1 MNKMLVAYATMS
13 GSTAEV
19 ALAIGEVLMQHGNE
33 VDILPLEK
41 VSDLSAYNAI
51 VIGAP
56 MVMGWHRSARKFLA
70 KNQATIRQI
79 PLAIFATGLSLT
91 TAGKTEVSGVPVFVD
106 ETLAK
111 PMEIAGRPNLKER
124 FTDINFYVAPIIKAA
139 GLAHPVSVAF
149 FGGRL
154 EYTRLKLPA
163 MLFVMLVVQ
172 ASPGDR
178 RNWDAI
184 RSWAGSLP
192 QLFNSRL
199 AGNQPNWKRSST

>member
-1 MNKMLVAYATMS
+1 MKKVLITYATMS

-19 ALAIGEVLMQHGNE
+19 ALAIGEVLLQHGNE

-41 VSDLSAYNAI
+41 VGNLSNYNAI

-56 MVMGWHRSARKFLA
+56 MVMGWHRSARNFLA
-70 KNQATIRQI
+70 RNQATFRQI

-91 TAGKTEVSGVPVFVD
+91 SAGETEVSGVPIFAD
-106 ETLAK
+106 KTLAK
-111 PMEIAGRPNLKER
+111 PMKIEGRPSLKER
-124 FTDINFYVAPIIKAA
+124 FTDINHYVAPIIKAA
-139 GLAHPVSVAF
+139 GAACPVSVAF

-172 ASPGDR
+172 ANPGDH

-184 RSWAGSLP
+184 RSWAGNLP
-192 QLFNSRL
+192 QLFNSRT
-199 AGNQPNWKRSST
+199 AGN